1 MRLQNKWKLEDTLTV
16 LILLTFLTLSNVK
29 LFKMYQSVALY
40 IALLF
45 CFFSILQC
53 KRLFSA
59 NLVYIAI
66 FIMYLVFEIAVRGS
80 GVGAMGGMV
89 IPIVMLLS
97 FSKME
102 FSASFIQK
110 MFAVSCAAMIGL
122 FFFSFVCRNDWN
134 QFYLTQINPNTL
146 AMFMMYAFMIVCVCS
161 SFESKESKLGI
172 CVFFVA
178 AVLAIINYS
187 ARSALLGLCCF
198 VIMLVIPG
206 KFYNRKSIL
215 SIAFVTIIVGVAI
228 PFVYVQ
234 LHNSG
239 YDITIMGKSLY
250 TGRQSVW
257 ADMFS
262 QLSGSVR
269 KTLFGIG
276 SNVLLG
282 AKNESAHNNYYYVV
296 VSYGIVGFALYYGFV
311 VLQIWKSSRY
321 IYHRTVRK
329 ALIMFVCVALVYGF
343 FEVATFWPVTYA
355 LAYWGLIVANSESKK
370 LQRELST
377 ARVLQYDN
385 YAEQVTAVM

>member
-1 MRLQNKWKLEDTLTV
+1 
-16 LILLTFLTLSNVK
+16 
-29 LFKMYQSVALY
+29 
-40 IALLF
+40 
-45 CFFSILQC
+45 
-53 KRLFSA
+53 
-59 NLVYIAI
+59 
-66 FIMYLVFEIAVRGS
+66 
-80 GVGAMGGMV
+80 
-89 IPIVMLLS
+89 
-97 FSKME
+97 
-102 FSASFIQK
+102 
-110 MFAVSCAAMIGL
+110 MFAISYAAVIGL

-134 QFYLTQINPNTL
+134 QFCLTQINPNTL
-146 AMFMMYAFMIVCVCS
+146 AMFMMRAFMIVCVCS

-172 CVFFVA
+172 CVLFAV

-198 VIMLVIPG
+198 VIMLVIPS
-206 KFYNRKSIL
+206 KFFNRKSVL
-215 SIAFVTIIVGVAI
+215 SITFVTIIIGVAI
-228 PFVYVQ
+228 PFIYVQ
-234 LHNSG
+234 LYNSG

-269 KTLFGIG
+269 KTLFGLG
-276 SNVLLG
+276 PNVLLG
-282 AKNESAHNNYYYVV
+282 VKNENVHNNYYYVV
-296 VSYGIVGFALYYGFV
+296 VSYGMVGFALYYGFV

-343 FEVATFWPVTYA
+343 FEVTTFWSVTYA

-377 ARVLQYDN
+377 AEICSTKN
-385 YAEQVTAVM
+385 EAEQVTAVM